1 MITPIDLKVTLAELK
16 NIAFDQLK
24 TCRIPVGIYLHEADR
39 LYTRLLLDVS
49 QLTQAGMLELM
60 ATELWHRKELLRNAE
75 LVWQEHAN
83 QRQAAMQGW
92 KTAAQ
97 EMHAFYTDL
106 LHQMTFAY
114 REDEELLMRLSTLKR
129 KQSHAQVIQGLSN
142 LYVLGKARQEPLT
155 AIGFDMG
162 RLDQAAAMAD
172 RLAGVYAT
180 ANVYRRCENDEK
192 VTRDKAFTLLKE
204 VVDEVRHYGRF
215 VFRNQPGKAR
225 AYASQYRREQKLR
238 QQ

>member
-1 MITPIDLKVTLAELK
+1 MIDLKIDLTELQ
-16 NIAFDQLK
+16 ALTFDQLK
-24 TCRIPVGIYLHEADR
+24 TCRMPVGIYLHEADR
-39 LYTRLLLDVS
+39 LYTRMQLDVS
-49 QLTQAGMLELM
+49 QLTQAGMSELL
-60 ATELWHRKELLRNAE
+60 ASELWHHKELLRKAE

-83 QRQAAMQGW
+83 QRQAAMQAW
-92 KTAAQ
+92 KTAAC
-97 EMHAFYTDL
+97 EMHAYYTDL

-114 REDEELLMRLSTLKR
+114 RGDDALLRRLSTLKR

-142 LYVLGKARQEPLT
+142 LYVLGNAHLEPLRT
-155 AIGFDMG
+155 IGFDVN

-180 ANVYRRCENDEK
+180 ANTYRQCKNIEK

-215 VFRNQPGKAR
+215 VFRSQPEKAR